1 MTKSQDKPQTPRGW
15 AWSMRRLLALCAA
28 SALLIVAQAPR
39 AAAQS
44 NQNQPPPMPP
54 AGGGQVQVIPS
65 QPHHLPPRPK
75 KPARGNALQIP
86 SLPQSAQ
93 PEASN
98 PVHTIPQAFFGCWR
112 GTSLPS
118 DSAQYLGGCG
128 QAYEIPETQELCF
141 RRVGDGGFEIV
152 SQSAS
157 SALANFRDHAE
168 LISSQGDRR
177 VNLSDAGSYDLP
189 GLFSSDSVAFSGSS
203 RCDLSKDKES
213 LSCRGTSLFRCNGR
227 PWYRTTGRVVMRRLP
242 P

>member
-1 MTKSQDKPQTPRGW
+1 MRKSPGKPRRWTPW
-15 AWSMRRLLALCAA
+15 TALCAA
-28 SALLIVAQAPR
+28 TVLLLAAHPRR

-44 NQNQPPPMPP
+44 NQQQAP
-54 AGGGQVQVIPS
+54 ATPHPGGAQVQVIPS
-65 QPHHLPPRPK
+65 QPRPLPPPK
-75 KPARGNALQIP
+75 KRARGNALQIP

-93 PEASN
+93 PGTSHQ
-98 PVHTIPQAFFGCWR
+98 VHTIPQAFFGCWR
-112 GTSLPS
+112 GISLPS

-141 RRVGDGGFEIV
+141 RRIGEGDFEIAF
-152 SQSAS
+152 QSAS
-157 SALANFRDHAE
+157 SALANFHDHAE

-189 GLFSSDSVAFSGSS
+189 GLFSSDSVAFNGSS

-213 LSCRGTSLFRCNGR
+213 LSCRGTSLFRCNGQ